1 MEKWASKWPKCV
13 LRYTDFTN
21 FSGGGPLPLM
31 KGGSTPSQTP
41 PSRPGFRHSVKTSAF
56 SAPPPPPPG
65 NNISGSGP
73 ERLATEIRDIG
84 FLSTYYEY
92 FV

>member
-1 MEKWASKWPKCV
+1 MEKWASKWLKCV

-21 FSGGGPLPLM
+21 
-31 KGGSTPSQTP
+31 STPSQTP
-41 PSRPGFRHSVKTSAF
+41 PSRPGFRHSVQDF
-56 SAPPPPPPG
+56 GFQCPPG

>member
-1 MEKWASKWPKCV
+1 MEKWASKWLKCV
-13 LRYTDFTN
+13 LRYTDFTI
-21 FSGGGPLPLM
+21 FSGGGPPR
-31 KGGSTPSQTP
+31 GPAFAT
-41 PSRPGFRHSVKTSAF
+41 RFKTSAF
-56 SAPPPPPPG
+56 SAPPPPPG

>member
-1 MEKWASKWPKCV
+1 MEKWASKWLKCV

-21 FSGGGPLPLM
+21 FSGGGP
-31 KGGSTPSQTP
+31 
-41 PSRPGFRHSVKTSAF
+41 
-56 SAPPPPPPG
+56 PPPNERGFTPLSDSPLAARLSPLGSRLRLSVPPG

>member
-1 MEKWASKWPKCV
+1 MEKWASKWLKCV
-13 LRYTDFTN
+13 LRYTDFTI
-21 FSGGGPLPLM
+21 FSGGGPPLPNERGFNPLSDSPLEARLSPL
-31 KGGSTPSQTP
+31 GS
-41 PSRPGFRHSVKTSAF
+41 RLRLSV
-56 SAPPPPPPG
+56 PPG

>member
-1 MEKWASKWPKCV
+1 MEKWASKWLKCV

-21 FSGGGPLPLM
+21 FSGGGPPLPLM

-41 PSRPGFRHSVKTSAF
+41 PRGPAFATRFKTSAF
-56 SAPPPPPPG
+56 SAPPPPG

-73 ERLATEIRDIG
+73 ERLATEIRNIG

>member
-1 MEKWASKWPKCV
+1 MEKWASKWLHRFYKFFWG
-13 LRYTDFTN
+13 R
-21 FSGGGPLPLM
+21 
-31 KGGSTPSQTP
+31 
-41 PSRPGFRHSVKTSAF
+41 
-56 SAPPPPPPG
+56 PPPPNERGFNPLSDSPLAAQLSPLGSRLRLSVPPPLPG